1 MVHATVSGVYGRG
14 DPRQAVE
21 CPTPANANLCSV
33 LSFTLPWFPVAL
45 VRPIG
50 PPTGDQIQPLDL
62 IEATALSR

>member
-1 MVHATVSGVYGRG
+1 MVDVTVSRICGRG
-14 DPRQAVE
+14 DPRRAVE
-21 CPTPANANLCSV
+21 CPTRANLRSV

>member
-1 MVHATVSGVYGRG
+1 MVDVTVSGTCGRG

-21 CPTPANANLCSV
+21 CPTPANPCSV

-50 PPTGDQIQPLDL
+50 PPTGDEIQPLDL
-62 IEATALSR
+62 IEATALST

>member
-1 MVHATVSGVYGRG
+1 MVDVTVSGSCGRG
-14 DPRQAVE
+14 DPRQAVV
-21 CPTPANANLCSV
+21 CLTSANLCSV

>member
-1 MVHATVSGVYGRG
+1 MVDVTVSGICGRG

-21 CPTPANANLCSV
+21 CSTPANLRSV
-33 LSFTLPWFPVAL
+33 LSFTLLWVPVAL

-50 PPTGDQIQPLDL
+50 PPTGDQIQPFDL

>member
-1 MVHATVSGVYGRG
+1 MVDATVSGVCGRG

-21 CPTPANANLCSV
+21 CPTPANRCSV
-33 LSFTLPWFPVAL
+33 PSFTLPWFPVAL